1 VFAITRCLEVI
12 SEASRRLSKELK
24 ARRPDIP
31 WRQMAGADNVY
42 RHDYQD
48 VVPLRVWE
56 AVKLALPPLR
66 AAIMQELDAQG

>member
-1 VFAITRCLEVI
+1 
-12 SEASRRLSKELK
+12 
-24 ARRPDIP
+24 
-31 WRQMAGADNVY
+31 MAGAGNVY